1 MKGSQTDLDD
11 GKLDHL
17 AGTLLLNSILSLAN
31 LSPPQSTSRLCLF
44 FFFLFFW
51 SFAPSTRFGALR
63 HFLTLPFFSP
73 YPFRPIL
80 TGKSAPASLLV
91 RFQQHSAFH
100 NLANSGRRF
109 FSFSDKAQERHIA
122 SRESEVDHR
131 QRPFSSTGSETQ
143 ERISNSPS
151 TTMSVKQD
159 QINDS
164 VQKW

>member
-109 FSFSDKAQERHIA
+109 FSFSDKAQERLHFGERAHSISRIRSRSPTA
-122 SRESEVDHR
+122 SICKHR
-131 QRPFSSTGSETQ
+131 
-143 ERISNSPS
+143 
-151 TTMSVKQD
+151 
-159 QINDS
+159 
-164 VQKW
+164 